1 MQVVMKYGTNFK
13 LHCDFCLC
21 VKKKY
26 NKQIMTKVYDS
37 FMILAPHNSLIYLLA
52 QSSAVII
59 IIDPRLQKDID
70 FLRKSNARLETKS
83 DRSRRM
89 LSTTNQLPLIVL
101 AIIKPSSFVTWI
113 ASYSL
118 YSLFSF

>member
-1 MQVVMKYGTNFK
+1 MEPILNYIVTFV
-13 LHCDFCLC
+13 C

-52 QSSAVII
+52 QSSAIII

-70 FLRKSNARLETKS
+70 FLRKSNARF
-83 DRSRRM
+83 R
-89 LSTTNQLPLIVL
+89 NQE
-101 AIIKPSSFVTWI
+101 
-113 ASYSL
+113 
-118 YSLFSF
+118 